1 MQETKPKIYKNFILT
16 GHIEGVSY
24 LVLLLIA
31 MPLKYMMGQPEA
43 VTIVG
48 YLHGFLFI
56 LYCVLLALTMV
67 KLKWSFRNGAIAFIL
82 SLIPF
87 GTFYLNRIK

>member
-1 MQETKPKIYKNFILT
+1 MQNTKPKVYKNFILV

-31 MPLKYMMGQPEA
+31 MPLKYYMGQPEA
-43 VTIVG
+43 VTVVG

-56 LYCVLLALTMV
+56 LYCVLLALTMY
-67 KLKWSFRNGAIAFIL
+67 KLKWSFLKGLLAFVL

-87 GTFYLNRIK
+87 GTFFLNRIK

>member
-1 MQETKPKIYKNFILT
+1 MEQYKQFLIT
-16 GHIEGVSY
+16 GKVEGYSY

-31 MPLKYMMGQPEA
+31 MPLKRLFGLPEA

-48 YLHGFLFI
+48 LIHGILFI
-56 LYCVLLALTMV
+56 AFMWQILKLLLSKDFTFKQAVL
-67 KLKWSFRNGAIAFIL
+67 AFVL

-87 GTFYLNRIK
+87 GTFYLKRIL

>member
-1 MQETKPKIYKNFILT
+1 MEKYKQFLIT
-16 GHIEGVSY
+16 GKVEGYSY

-31 MPLKYMMGQPEA
+31 MPLKRLFGLPEA

-48 YLHGFLFI
+48 LIHGVLFI
-56 LYCVLLALTMV
+56 AFMWQILKLLLSKDFTFKQAVL
-67 KLKWSFRNGAIAFIL
+67 AFVL

-87 GTFYLNRIK
+87 GTFYLKRIL

>member
-1 MQETKPKIYKNFILT
+1 MEKYKQFLIT
-16 GHIEGVSY
+16 GKIEGYSY

-31 MPLKYMMGQPEA
+31 MPLKRLFGLPEA

-48 YLHGFLFI
+48 LIHGVLFI
-56 LYCVLLALTMV
+56 AFMWQILKLLLNKDFTFKQAVL
-67 KLKWSFRNGAIAFIL
+67 AFVL

-87 GTFYLNRIK
+87 GTFYLKRIL

>member
-1 MQETKPKIYKNFILT
+1 MQEPNPKIYKNFILV

-31 MPLKYMMGQPEA
+31 MPLKYFMNQPEA

-48 YLHGFLFI
+48 YLHGLLFI
-56 LYCVLLALTMV
+56 LYCVLLALTIY
-67 KLKWSFRNGAIAFIL
+67 KLKWSIFKGLLAFVL

-87 GTFYLNRIK
+87 GTFYLNKLK

>member
-1 MQETKPKIYKNFILT
+1 MEKYKQFLIT
-16 GHIEGVSY
+16 GKIEGYSY

-31 MPLKYMMGQPEA
+31 MPLKRLFGLPEA

-48 YLHGFLFI
+48 LIHGVLFI
-56 LYCVLLALTMV
+56 AFMWQILKLLLSKDFTFKQAVL
-67 KLKWSFRNGAIAFIL
+67 AFVL

-87 GTFYLNRIK
+87 GTFYLKRIL